1 MTGIQDIGAAI
12 GHWLGANANMVADVS
27 QFGQFVVV
35 TLSAVGVIWQ
45 IRSQNSNS
53 AREEY
58 FRGLFNFNDRFQRL
72 ADMRRDLL
80 DRFDQDDKS
89 LSREAVMRYFTQ
101 YWLLGLEEWEYF
113 CAGLLALDT
122 YVAWTNSAYA
132 HLAGERNLSYFDA
145 EGRPQVLSSRDISE
159 DLLFRTSFHAF
170 TGFVAFFRGL
180 HDLKAPGGILPEA
193 ERAKRITDY
202 VRTYMRRENIR
213 LAHSTHTYRPRS
225 R

>member
-1 MTGIQDIGAAI
+1 VGGFQDIGAAI
-12 GHWLGANANMVADVS
+12 GHWLAANSNRVADFS
-27 QFGQFVVV
+27 QFGQFLVV
-35 TLSAVGVIWQ
+35 TLSGAGVIWQ

-80 DRFDQDDKS
+80 DRFDQADKS

-101 YWLLGLEEWEYF
+101 YWLLSLEEWEYF

-122 YVAWTNSAYA
+122 YVAWTSSAYA
-132 HLAGERNLSYFDA
+132 HLAGERDLSYFDG

-159 DLLFRTSFHAF
+159 DLLFRTSFHAY

-180 HDLKAPGGILPEA
+180 HDLKAQGGILSQT
-193 ERAKRITDY
+193 ERVKRIADY
-202 VRTYMRRENIR
+202 VRAYMGRENIR
-213 LAHSTHTYRPRS
+213 LAHSTHKYRPRKT
-225 R
+225 